1 LNEPEDPKALQRRRV
16 ILEVLAERITVTQ
29 AALDLGVS
37 RKTYYEWQE
46 RALEAMS
53 AALKDRPG
61 GRPPIP
67 VDPQKVQ
74 LQEQVERLEKERM
87 VLEGRLQIQAAV
99 RRTLEEMR
107 ADAPPKKKAHA

>member
-1 LNEPEDPKALQRRRV
+1 MNEPEEEKTLKRQDA
-16 ILEVLAERITVTQ
+16 ILAVLAGKLTVTQ
-29 AALDLGVS
+29 AALELGVS

-46 RALEAMS
+46 RGLTAMRSALR
-53 AALKDRPG
+53 DRPG

-67 VDPQKVQ
+67 VDPQKAQ
-74 LQEQVERLEKERM
+74 LQEQVESLEKERT

-107 ADAPPKKKAHA
+107 AGAPPKKKPHA